1 MRQTPK
7 SDKNYFYGVRN
18 SLAFATVV
26 LLTAGSL
33 ISEFT
38 FQAFVYECGEH
49 PVPFLIIVLL
59 AVIVTYFAVSSRG
72 KEAVKKIFFA
82 ILIACV
88 VYVISLSYGGY
99 TSSGVRASI
108 EQAMYNARSQA
119 EIYNQTY
126 TGTEQ
131 LGYSGVCQD
140 EKLLPLLNFSRSQV
154 SAGYAVAIEC
164 KGWFW
169 DLFSEPPAENYQ
181 PAEDELFYC
190 NDSKEAWA
198 SSVFVSQVNGGS
210 WLCIDSSGFTDYI
223 HHQLD
228 EDIACVKE

>member
-1 MRQTPK
+1 
-7 SDKNYFYGVRN
+7 
-18 SLAFATVV
+18 
-26 LLTAGSL
+26 
-33 ISEFT
+33 
-38 FQAFVYECGEH
+38 
-49 PVPFLIIVLL
+49 
-59 AVIVTYFAVSSRG
+59 
-72 KEAVKKIFFA
+72 
-82 ILIACV
+82 V
-88 VYVISLSYGGY
+88 VYVIFSLNDTHY
-99 TSSGVRASI
+99 TGGVRASI

-119 EIYNQTY
+119 EIYNQTN

-131 LGYSGVCQD
+131 FSYSGVCQD
-140 EKLLPLLNFSRSQV
+140 EKILTLFDFSRSQM
-154 SAGYAVAIEC
+154 SSGYTVAIEC
-164 KGWFW
+164 RGWFW

-181 PAEDELFYC
+181 PADDELFYC